1 MKGLRVLVVDDD
13 DSRAVI
19 AEMLLQF
26 GAEVLTAASAND
38 ALQALELW
46 SPDVLLSDIEMP
58 NEDSY
63 SLLQKIRSKDGK
75 SGGLIPA
82 AALTAYS
89 RSEDR
94 VRVLKAGY
102 QSYLPKRVDPH
113 ELALMVASLAKRSD
127 LKSSSTPHLN

>member
-58 NEDSY
+58 NEDGY

-82 AALTAYS
+82 AALTAYG